1 MTKNQIGSYQNELG
15 KCQFTRSKGVIY
27 HFFIRSWGRPCSQKV
42 PVLIALINKFS
53 AFFQG
58 PDKPL
63 PPVPGGGMGGTT
75 PPPPPVPGG
84 HMRTGS
90 MNDLDR
96 KNAIE
101 VMELSDIHHPSCKL
115 SQSRQGSFDDD
126 ADDGKFF
133 FEDTMIW
140 HDFWLIHRWD
150 SIFMST
156 YYDFQKK
163 AVGGAIKFWDTL
175 WLSCNVWFK
184 KTWTNHSS
192 DRVLQFFF
200 NQTLTVWDPCHPILN
215 PIPTGNGLKGVP
227 A

>member
-1 MTKNQIGSYQNELG
+1 MP
-15 KCQFTRSKGVIY
+15 V
-27 HFFIRSWGRPCSQKV
+27 FIT
-42 PVLIALINKFS
+42 LINKFS

-126 ADDGKFF
+126 ADDGKCFF
-133 FEDTMIW
+133 FEPTMI
-140 HDFWLIHRWD
+140 
-150 SIFMST
+150 
-156 YYDFQKK
+156 
-163 AVGGAIKFWDTL
+163 
-175 WLSCNVWFK
+175 
-184 KTWTNHSS
+184 
-192 DRVLQFFF
+192 
-200 NQTLTVWDPCHPILN
+200 
-215 PIPTGNGLKGVP
+215 
-227 A
+227 

>member
-1 MTKNQIGSYQNELG
+1 MDPEEDLAIKNVMCL
-15 KCQFTRSKGVIY
+15 
-27 HFFIRSWGRPCSQKV
+27 
-42 PVLIALINKFS
+42 PVFIALINKFS

-133 FEDTMIW
+133 FENTMI
-140 HDFWLIHRWD
+140 
-150 SIFMST
+150 
-156 YYDFQKK
+156 
-163 AVGGAIKFWDTL
+163 
-175 WLSCNVWFK
+175 
-184 KTWTNHSS
+184 
-192 DRVLQFFF
+192 
-200 NQTLTVWDPCHPILN
+200 
-215 PIPTGNGLKGVP
+215 
-227 A
+227 

>member
-1 MTKNQIGSYQNELG
+1 MRIKRKTRTLRRKFYRLKVPSRQN
-15 KCQFTRSKGVIY
+15 
-27 HFFIRSWGRPCSQKV
+27 SQK
-42 PVLIALINKFS
+42 AS

-126 ADDGKFF
+126 ADDGEFF
-133 FEDTMIW
+133 
-140 HDFWLIHRWD
+140 
-150 SIFMST
+150 S
-156 YYDFQKK
+156 
-163 AVGGAIKFWDTL
+163 
-175 WLSCNVWFK
+175 
-184 KTWTNHSS
+184 KT
-192 DRVLQFFF
+192 Q
-200 NQTLTVWDPCHPILN
+200 
-215 PIPTGNGLKGVP
+215 
-227 A
+227 

>member
-1 MTKNQIGSYQNELG
+1 
-15 KCQFTRSKGVIY
+15 
-27 HFFIRSWGRPCSQKV
+27 
-42 PVLIALINKFS
+42 
-53 AFFQG
+53 
-58 PDKPL
+58 
-63 PPVPGGGMGGTT
+63 MGGTT

-133 FEDTMIW
+133 SKTRQFDMI
-140 HDFWLIHRWD
+140 FAQR
-150 SIFMST
+150 
-156 YYDFQKK
+156 
-163 AVGGAIKFWDTL
+163 
-175 WLSCNVWFK
+175 K
-184 KTWTNHSS
+184 KTE
-192 DRVLQFFF
+192 
-200 NQTLTVWDPCHPILN
+200 
-215 PIPTGNGLKGVP
+215 